1 MAASE
6 SIRSAS
12 PAQPLAHSPKL
23 RTYQFL
29 YLLNEKLDEA
39 VRLLRRL
46 ENCPGLR
53 RDFLRAFA
61 VEVEELR
68 AETNSELAETLL
80 ARELK
85 DWARFG
91 KLRRQRD
98 ARLEDPDDVYLK
110 AQDRNEQRQ
119 KQGLPPRAVILP
131 NTDDEKIER
140 PKKRA
145 RRK

>member
-1 MAASE
+1 MAASQ

-12 PAQPLAHSPKL
+12 HAQPLAHSPKL
-23 RTYQFL
+23 SVYEFL
-29 YLLNEKLDEA
+29 YLLNQKFEEA
-39 VRLLRRL
+39 VLLLRRL

-131 NTDDEKIER
+131 HVDEKTLR